1 MKSFYTLVF
10 FLSFSAVSIA
20 QTYTP
25 FLAEG
30 KIWIENYYADYTTEG
45 WECDSPPGQNNEC
58 LTRYYVLNGDT
69 MLDGNSYKI
78 MWRRIRDNNPYVA
91 NNEYGPFNKVAYL
104 RENQISRKVFIHETS
119 SILFETCLG
128 TSPEYENNE
137 MILYDF
143 SLSIN
148 DTLKHCYYEEIINNK
163 RNEKVVNGDSLMVF
177 NSLYQEGLGNFYG
190 PVQSFSIV
198 EYRTTNLQCVYLNG
212 EAIYGSCSPQL
223 LNVKHNSNETAELK
237 IYPNQVEDKLTLI
250 SGVNQTINIYDILG
264 NVVHSEP
271 ISKGETV
278 IDLHFLARQ
287 LYIVKGDAVSKKIV
301 KL

>member
-10 FLSFSAVSIA
+10 FLSFSVVSLA

-78 MWRRIRDNNPYVA
+78 MWRRIRDNNPYAA

-104 RENQISRKVFIHETS
+104 RENEISRQVFIHETS

-128 TSPEYENNE
+128 TTPEYENNE

-163 RNEKVVNGDSLMVF
+163 RNERVVNGDSLMVF

-198 EYRTTNLQCVYLNG
+198 EYRGTNLQCVYLNG
-212 EAIYGSCSPQL
+212 EAIYGSCSAEL
-223 LNVKHNSNETAELK
+223 LNIDSKKNKTEQLV
-237 IYPNQVEDKLTLI
+237 IYPSLVEDFISVVSPTIQQLYLYNMFGNMVYSQKLVK
-250 SGVNQTINIYDILG
+250 GKNTINLDYLDPQPYILKAG
-264 NVVHSEP
+264 N
-271 ISKGETV
+271 TT
-278 IDLHFLARQ
+278 
-287 LYIVKGDAVSKKIV
+287 KKIV